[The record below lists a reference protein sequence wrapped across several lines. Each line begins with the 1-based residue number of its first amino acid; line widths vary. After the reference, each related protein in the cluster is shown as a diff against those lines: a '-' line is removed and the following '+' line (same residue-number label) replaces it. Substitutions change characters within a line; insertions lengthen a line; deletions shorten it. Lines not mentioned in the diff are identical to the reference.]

1 MKRVYDSFAKMKRL
15 QILFLFSNKLV
26 KVNRRMFRSLFSKVK
41 RLVTVRKRYDQ
52 NWFWIICV
60 ERLHLYSNKF
70 SHVDTRT
77 FAGLHSLQEL
87 WIQVNN
93 AKRIDTIMSPFV
105 HLKSIAIDNNDLE
118 TIDPNCFLTIIKLYR
133 NESRLNVT
141 LTRIATSK
149 TVNLDKRF
157 ESSNT
162 KRIFYINNTC
172 KVRFNL
178 KYNRMVELRQ
188 RMLLPNL
195 VRGTLV
201 GSRAQS

>member
-1 MKRVYDSFAKMKRL
+1 MKRVYDSFDKMKRL

-141 LTRIATSK
+141 LTRIATIK

-157 ESSNT
+157 ESTNT
-162 KRIFYINNTC
+162 KLIHKQY
-172 KVRFNL
+172 VQGQ
-178 KYNRMVELRQ
+178 V
-188 RMLLPNL
+188 
-195 VRGTLV
+195 
-201 GSRAQS
+201 